1 MSNGNESMIEA
12 NGKIVITGKENV
24 AIVNYMTYQVETVMK
39 TNEYE
44 MTAALLTKENVLVF
58 GNNEGTI
65 YYYDRKTIKMK
76 RRKPEAHDASIIFIG
91 YINEDVIAS
100 CDKDGVIKFYTGS
113 LKEVD

>member
-1 MSNGNESMIEA
+1 M
-12 NGKIVITGKENV
+12 
-24 AIVNYMTYQVETVMK
+24 
-39 TNEYE
+39 
-44 MTAALLTKENVLVF
+44 F

-76 RRKPEAHDASIIFIG
+76 RRKPEAHEASIIFIG